1 MKKISLVIL
10 FVLIGAIL
18 LTGCVKDK
26 TEPVEELPV
35 ESGDVLEED
44 QNEGEDEGEEEVE
57 LQLAPV
63 FTLKNL
69 DGEEVS
75 LEDYR
80 GKKVLLNFWATWCK
94 FCDQEMP
101 DLQKFDSENDDIVVV
116 AVNSME
122 KKANAQKYIEDGNYE
137 FDVLLDEDGEISRMY
152 YVSGL
157 PTSYFIDE
165 EGYLLGGVP
174 GAINYDQ
181 MMEILEGIR
190 EY

>member
-1 MKKISLVIL
+1 MKRLTLVVL
-10 FVLIGAIL
+10 FILIGAIL

-26 TEPVEELPV
+26 VEEQEQPPVET
-35 ESGDVLEED
+35 GDISETEAEE
-44 QNEGEDEGEEEVE
+44 QQSAEDEIE

-63 FTLKNL
+63 FTLTNL

-80 GKKVLLNFWATWCK
+80 GKMVLLNFWASWCK
-94 FCDQEMP
+94 FCDKEMP
-101 DLQKFDSENDDIVVV
+101 DLQQFDKDNDDIVVV

-122 KKANAQKYIEDGNYE
+122 DKAKAQKYIEDGNYE
-137 FDVLLDEDGEISRMY
+137 FDVLLDEDGVVSRMY

-174 GAINYDQ
+174 GAINYEQ
-181 MMEILEGIR
+181 MMEILESIR
-190 EY
+190 D